1 MLKKRTAQRG
11 DTLIE
16 VLFAVTVFSM
26 IVVGALSLMNQGTSA
41 SRRALETTIAR
52 QAIDGQAETLR
63 FLHESYVADYQSG
76 STYNVT
82 DASTSPGE
90 QYYAIIENAK
100 AYPKTSSSALNSE
113 GTTCPETAPSG
124 SFVVDPTVARAAID
138 PTLLQRAELY
148 PELVYNSEGALT
160 ASRGMW
166 IEAIRPADTTGV
178 TNAGTIDFH
187 IRACWQALGST
198 VPVTM
203 GTIVRLYEPRG

>member
-1 MLKKRTAQRG
+1 MLRNRTMQRG

-16 VLFAVTVFSM
+16 VLFAVTVFSL

-76 STYNVT
+76 ATYNTT
-82 DASTSPGE
+82 DAATSPGE
-90 QYYAIIENAK
+90 QYYLIIENAK
-100 AYPKTSSSALNSE
+100 AHPKTAASALAVADS
-113 GTTCPETAPSG
+113 CPETAPSG
-124 SFVVDPTVARAAID
+124 SFIVDPSAGRAILD
-138 PTLLQRAELY
+138 PTILRQTELY

-160 ASRGMW
+160 SSNGLW
-166 IEAIRPADTTGV
+166 IEALRPEDGVGV

-187 IRACWQALGST
+187 IRACWQALGSD
-198 VPVTM
+198 VPVTI